1 MVLASGLLVWLL
13 VLYRIVLYS
22 LTIIIFAQEKAVH
35 KIHQQKLMLEAAHSQ
50 LEVLHERDIASRA
63 SAAKEKEQDQ
73 KNMEQVKRHLHIAPF
88 THCFLYTRPGTAHC
102 QARSKARK
110 PRRAAS
116 TA

>member
-22 LTIIIFAQEKAVH
+22 LTIIIFAQQEAE
-35 KIHQQKLMLEAAHSQ
+35 HQTKQQTLKLDAAHAQ
-50 LEVLHERDIASRA
+50 LAMLHEKDLASRA
-63 SAAKEKEQDQ
+63 SAAKEKEQEQ

-110 PRRAAS
+110 PRRAA
-116 TA
+116 